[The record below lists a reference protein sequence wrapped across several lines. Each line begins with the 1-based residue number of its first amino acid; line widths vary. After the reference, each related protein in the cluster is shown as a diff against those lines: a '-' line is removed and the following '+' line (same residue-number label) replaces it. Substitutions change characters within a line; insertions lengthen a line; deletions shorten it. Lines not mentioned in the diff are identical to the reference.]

1 MKGDDRFAV
10 TKPMRIVAL
19 LLILGGA
26 LGVGLT
32 IWLDVNLLMSAQIR
46 IFSSATALAG
56 VFILL
61 FGWCVW
67 TGVDLWRGRRQ
78 ALKFAMILF
87 ALQIPMLIVP
97 GFSYY
102 FYTGLQLRIAMLT
115 GGEIDAGFKVASSGF
130 NLYISSDVEG
140 FAIGVN
146 LVALFVLIYLIRV
159 WRELADEKADEKKA
173 AAAAGQGV

>member
-1 MKGDDRFAV
+1 
-10 TKPMRIVAL
+10 
-19 LLILGGA
+19 
-26 LGVGLT
+26 
-32 IWLDVNLLMSAQIR
+32 
-46 IFSSATALAG
+46 
-56 VFILL
+56 
-61 FGWCVW
+61 
-67 TGVDLWRGRRQ
+67 
-78 ALKFAMILF
+78 
-87 ALQIPMLIVP
+87 
-97 GFSYY
+97 
-102 FYTGLQLRIAMLT
+102 MLT

>member
-1 MKGDDRFAV
+1 
-10 TKPMRIVAL
+10 MRIVAL

-46 IFSSATALAG
+46 IVSSATAIAG
-56 VFILL
+56 VFILI

-87 ALQIPMLIVP
+87 AIQIPVIIVP
-97 GFSYY
+97 GFSYRL
-102 FYTGLQLRIAMLT
+102 YTGLMLQIAVLQ
-115 GGEIDAGFKVASSGF
+115 GGEFHGGFQFGSAF
-130 NLYISSDVEG
+130 NFYISPDVQG
-140 FAIGVN
+140 VSIGVN
-146 LVALFVLIYLIRV
+146 LGALFVLIYLIRV
-159 WRELADEKADEKKA
+159 WRELADEKRAAAA
-173 AAAAGQGV
+173 AAAAGQGW

>member
-10 TKPMRIVAL
+10 SKPMRVVAL

-26 LGVGLT
+26 FGVGLT
-32 IWLDVNLLMSAQIR
+32 IWLDVNLVMSSRMR
-46 IFSSATALAG
+46 IFSSATAIAG

-87 ALQIPMLIVP
+87 AMQVPVITVP
-97 GFSYY
+97 GFSYALQA
-102 FYTGLQLRIAMLT
+102 GLLFRISILR
-115 GGEIDAGFKVASSGF
+115 GGEFDTGFEFGSGF
-130 NLYISSDVEG
+130 SFYISSNVQDL
-140 FAIGVN
+140 AIGVN

-159 WRELADEKADEKKA
+159 WRELADEKRAM
-173 AAAAGQGV
+173 AAGQGW

>member
-1 MKGDDRFAV
+1 MKADDRFAV

-32 IWLDVNLLMSAQIR
+32 IWLDVNLLNSSQLSILSAAMAI
-46 IFSSATALAG
+46 AG
-56 VFILL
+56 VFICL

-67 TGVDLWRGRRQ
+67 TGIDLWRGRRK

-87 ALQIPMLIVP
+87 AMQVPVITVP

-102 FYTGLQLRIAMLT
+102 LHTGFQLRLAMLT
-115 GGEIDAGFKVASSGF
+115 GGEFDAGFKLGSGF
-130 NLYISSDVEG
+130 NLYISSDVQG
-140 FAIGVN
+140 LAIGVN

-159 WRELADEKADEKKA
+159 ARELADEKADEKKA
-173 AAAAGQGV
+173 AAAAGQGW

>member
-1 MKGDDRFAV
+1 MKGDDKFAV

-32 IWLDVNLLMSAQIR
+32 IWLDVNLLMSSQIR
-46 IFSSATALAG
+46 IFSSATAIAG
-56 VFILL
+56 VFILI

-78 ALKFAMILF
+78 ALKLAMILF
-87 ALQIPMLIVP
+87 AIQIPVITVP
-97 GFSYY
+97 GFSY
-102 FYTGLQLRIAMLT
+102 GLQVGLLVRLAILR
-115 GGEIDAGFKVASSGF
+115 GGEFSGGFEFGSGF
-130 NLYISSDVEG
+130 NFYISSDVQG
-140 FAIGVN
+140 FALGVN

-159 WRELADEKADEKKA
+159 ARELAEETK

>member
-1 MKGDDRFAV
+1 MNSKDRFAV
-10 TKPMRIVAL
+10 TKGMRIVAL

-32 IWLDVNLLMSAQIR
+32 VWLDVNLLMSSQIR
-46 IFSSATALAG
+46 ILSSAVAIAG

-67 TGVDLWRGRRQ
+67 TGVDLWRGRRL

-87 ALQIPMLIVP
+87 AIQIPVIIVP
-97 GFSYY
+97 GFSYQLH
-102 FYTGLQLRIAMLT
+102 TGLMLSIGILA
-115 GGEIDAGFKVASSGF
+115 GGQFNAGFQFGSAF
-130 NLYISSDVEG
+130 NFYISSDVQG

-159 WRELADEKADEKKA
+159 WRELAEETRA
-173 AAAAGQGV
+173 ALTG

>member
-1 MKGDDRFAV
+1 MKGDDKFAV

-32 IWLDVNLLMSAQIR
+32 IWLDVNLLMSSQIR
-46 IFSSATALAG
+46 IFSLATAIAG
-56 VFILL
+56 VFILI

-87 ALQIPMLIVP
+87 AMQIPVILLP
-97 GFSYY
+97 GFSYHLH
-102 FYTGLQLRIAMLT
+102 TGLMVLIAIVAGGQVSADFQFGSSFNFFISPEVHGLT
-115 GGEIDAGFKVASSGF
+115 
-130 NLYISSDVEG
+130 
-140 FAIGVN
+140 IGVN
-146 LVALFVLIYLIRV
+146 LVALFMLIYLIRV
-159 WRELADEKADEKKA
+159 ARELAEETK
-173 AAAAGQGV
+173 AAAAGQGW

>member
-26 LGVGLT
+26 FGVGLT
-32 IWLDVNLLMSAQIR
+32 IWLDVNLLMSSQL
-46 IFSSATALAG
+46 SLLSLATAIAG

-78 ALKFAMILF
+78 ALKFAMVLF
-87 ALQIPMLIVP
+87 AMQIPVITVP
-97 GFSYY
+97 GFSYHLH
-102 FYTGLQLRIAMLT
+102 TGLQLRLALMT
-115 GGEIDAGFKVASSGF
+115 GGEFDVGFKLGSGF
-130 NLYISSDVEG
+130 NFYISSDVEG
-140 FAIGVN
+140 LSIGVN

-159 WRELADEKADEKKA
+159 WRELADEKRA
-173 AAAAGQGV
+173 AAVAAGQGW